1 MLRIFEYLCKVNAKR
16 NRTMQKIK
24 TLNGLFALSPI
35 IVLLTVY
42 LAGSMIAGDFY
53 RIPIAVAF
61 IIAAA
66 YAIAISRGCLNERI
80 DNFSKGAASTRIM
93 YMIWIFVLAGAF
105 AKITEAM
112 GAIDATVT
120 VARNAIPAS
129 YLPAGIFI
137 ASCFVSF
144 SIGTSVGT
152 IVALTPVVTALAG
165 QIECSTAWM
174 VAIVVGGS
182 FFGDNLSFISDTTIA
197 ATQTQ
202 GCTMRSKFYS
212 NIRVVMPAAIATLLI
227 YAFNGNSIEAI
238 EAPALDFTSVLK
250 CLPYLIVIVVALCG
264 VNVLLVLALGIL
276 SAAILGLAY
285 GSFSGIGLFTH
296 IGAGMMGMGELI
308 IVTMLAGGLLEL
320 VRLNGGLDYLIQVT
334 TARVKSKRG
343 AEAAITALTALA
355 NVCTANNTIAILS
368 VGGIS
373 RDIARQFNVSP
384 RRSASL
390 MDTSSC
396 FVQGIIPYGAQL
408 LMASSLTG
416 ALVSPVEI
424 IPHLYYPMCVGA
436 ALVISIVIK
445 RKKGQILP

>member
-1 MLRIFEYLCKVNAKR
+1 
-16 NRTMQKIK
+16 MQKIK

-61 IIAAA
+61 IVAAI
-66 YAIAISRGCLNERI
+66 YAIAISKGNLNERI
-80 DNFSKGAASTRIM
+80 DSFSRGAASTRIM

-105 AKITEAM
+105 AKTTEAM

-120 VARNAIPAS
+120 LARNTIPANF
-129 YLPAGIFI
+129 LPAGIFI

-165 QIECSTAWM
+165 QIECDTAWM

-202 GCTMRSKFYS
+202 GCSMRSKFYT
-212 NIRVVMPAAIATLLI
+212 NILLVLPAAITTLLI
-227 YAFNGNSIEAI
+227 YAFNGNSIETTGAPGMSLAAI
-238 EAPALDFTSVLK
+238 LK
-250 CLPYLIVIVVALCG
+250 CLPYLIVIIVALCG
-264 VNVLLVLALGIL
+264 VNVLLVLTLGII
-276 SAAILGLAY
+276 SAAVLGIAY
-285 GSFSGIGLFTH
+285 GSFNGIELFTN
-296 IGAGMMGMGELI
+296 IGEGVMGMGELI

-320 VRLNGGLDYLIQVT
+320 VRLNGGLAYLIQIT
-334 TARVKSKRG
+334 TARVNSKRG
-343 AEAAITALTALA
+343 AEFAITALTALA

-368 VGGIS
+368 VGDIS
-373 RDIARQFNVSP
+373 RDIAKQFKISP

-408 LMASSLTG
+408 LMASSLAG
-416 ALVSPVEI
+416 ALVSPADI
-424 IPHLYYPMCVGA
+424 IPYLYYPMCIGLA
-436 ALVISIVIK
+436 VIVSIVIK
-445 RKKGQILP
+445 KKN